1 MRVHLCPSR
10 LMPQH
15 CPRAPVDGVA
25 RDEEGEGEA
34 VLLILGRGAGV
45 RGEGDDDEADGEE
58 EGKRTRRWCGE
69 GVAVCAVGAGVILE
83 GPA

>member
-1 MRVHLCPSR
+1 M
-10 LMPQH
+10 
-15 CPRAPVDGVA
+15 DEVA

-34 VLLILGRGAGV
+34 VVLSLGLAAGV
-45 RGEGDDDEADGEE
+45 RGEADELEDGEE
-58 EGKRTRRWCGE
+58 EGKRTRRWCGD